1 MDPRPDHAAT
11 IIAAAGVRRVP
22 SQDHHLA
29 ADRNGQAGNNPAHP
43 ANGR

>member
-1 MDPRPDHAAT
+1 MNPRPDHAAT

-29 ADRNGQAGNNPAHP
+29 ADRDGQAGNNPAHP